1 MTPPATRR
9 KQSRESAI
17 GAAMDVVHI
26 EFFVEPFS
34 EGAPGPHVEAAV
46 AAFADLGLETEV
58 GPFATTADTRS
69 RGGAHCEMDT
79 IRFALPGFGRLS
91 AVHHQAD
98 TIRRCFKLRFIARN
112 GRF

>member
-58 GPFATTADTRS
+58 GPFATTASGDPERVAQATAVMVREALQAGATR
-69 RGGAHCEMDT
+69 
-79 IRFALPGFGRLS
+79 IALRLERNLETPTPADS
-91 AVHHQAD
+91 A
-98 TIRRCFKLRFIARN
+98 
-112 GRF
+112 